1 MNTDMNTDTNISKKK
16 KSHIPSIVTIKAQE
30 KEIEMILAQYKLAN
44 DAFINDLNL
53 GFSDNA
59 SVYLNIMS
67 DLNDTANSLLL
78 TVRDE
83 IFTIYPK
90 GILNQSSVT
99 LNVPKLK
106 ELEAQ
111 VRINEKRLKIMIE
124 EELALTGKYNAS
136 NVEIINNRYRY
147 IFYIIVAIIISW
159 FLYRVFSTNDPD
171 DKIESLILITALII
185 IFYQF
190 IFKGLIKLL
199 KSIGHFIESQINL

>member
-99 LNVPKLK
+99 LNVP
-106 ELEAQ
+106 
-111 VRINEKRLKIMIE
+111 RINEKRLKIMIE